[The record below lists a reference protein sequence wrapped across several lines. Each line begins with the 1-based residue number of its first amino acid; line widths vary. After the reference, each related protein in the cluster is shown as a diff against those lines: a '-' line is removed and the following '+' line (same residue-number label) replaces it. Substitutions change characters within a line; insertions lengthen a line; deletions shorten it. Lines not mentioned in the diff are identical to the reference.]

1 MSAVLEVD
9 DLHVDFGGRVASVRG
24 VSLTVERG
32 QTHCVV
38 GESGCGK
45 SVSALAI
52 MNLLARGGRRRAG
65 RLRFH
70 DTDLLALSERR
81 MAALRGD
88 RMAMIFQEP
97 MTSLNPAYTIGS
109 QMTEVFRRHRG
120 GSRAR
125 ARDRAAEFLG
135 RVGISAPGVRLGQYP
150 HQLSGG
156 LRQRVMIA
164 TALLCEPEL
173 LIADEPTTALDVT
186 LQAQILHLLAEL
198 QRELGLALLL
208 ITHDLG
214 VVARIAHQ
222 VSVMYAGEVVE
233 TASAAQL
240 FARPLHPYTRG
251 LLASVPVP
259 GKVARDQP
267 LGSIP
272 GVVPRIAP
280 GFLGC
285 GFRDRC
291 THAEPICAVTVPRQN
306 AGSGHAYACR
316 LGPDVAAPSPPP
328 VDAAARPRA
337 AIPTAPA
344 CTAPAEWNEERLID
358 IRNLSKRF
366 DLSGPLFGPKRGL
379 TAVDDISLSV
389 PSGGVLGVVG
399 ESGCGKSTL
408 SKLILGLLA
417 PSAGEVR
424 IGGQPLAA
432 LDRRERARVI
442 QPVFQDP
449 VGSLNPRRRV
459 RDVVGLPL
467 VAQGELPARAIAD
480 QVAEQLARVGLAPD
494 IADRFPRELSGGQR
508 QRVAIARALVLEPRI
523 VVCDEPTSALD
534 VSVQAQIL
542 NLLAELRRDLGLTY
556 VFISHNLA
564 VVEHIATEVA
574 VMYLGRIVEHRP
586 VEALF
591 KAPRHPYTKALLAS
605 VLTPEPGL
613 GVPEVGLGEAAP
625 DPAAP
630 PPGCRF
636 HPRCA
641 LAIDRCRVDAPA
653 LLAVGGGLVACH
665 MAGG

>member
-1 MSAVLEVD
+1 VSAVLEIA
-9 DLHVDFGGRVASVRG
+9 DLRVEFGTGVAAVRG
-24 VSLTVERG
+24 VSLSVERG
-32 QTHCVV
+32 ETHCLV

-45 SVSALAI
+45 SVSALAV
-52 MNLLARGGRRRAG
+52 MNLLARGGRRRAA

-70 DTDLLALSERR
+70 DTDLLNLNEHR

-120 GSRAR
+120 GSLAG
-125 ARDRAAEFLG
+125 ARDRAAELLG
-135 RVGISAPGVRLGQYP
+135 RVGISAPGARLGQYP

-186 LQAQILHLLAEL
+186 LQAQILHLLAKL

-214 VVARIAHQ
+214 MVARIAQ
-222 VSVMYAGEVVE
+222 RVSVMYAGEIVE
-233 TASAAQL
+233 TTSAAQL

-259 GKVARDQP
+259 GKIRRDER

-272 GVVPRIAP
+272 GIVPRIAP
-280 GFLGC
+280 GFSGC
-285 GFRDRC
+285 AFRDRC
-291 THAEPICAVTVPRQN
+291 SHAEPSCAVAVPRQD
-306 AGSGHAYACR
+306 AGSGHSYACR
-316 LGPDVAAPSPPP
+316 LGPD
-328 VDAAARPRA
+328 DAALLVPQDAISRAENAQPIARAGGASARGTGP
-337 AIPTAPA
+337 
-344 CTAPAEWNEERLID
+344 LIE
-358 IRNLSKRF
+358 IEALSKRF
-366 DLSGPLFGPKRGL
+366 ELPRAFFGPRREL
-379 TAVDDISLSV
+379 TAVDGVSLSV
-389 PSGGVLGVVG
+389 AQGGVLGVVG

-408 SKLILGLLA
+408 AKLILGLLA
-417 PSAGEVR
+417 PTEGEVR
-424 IGGQPLAA
+424 IGGRKLAT
-432 LDRRERARVI
+432 LDRRERARLI

-449 VGSLNPRRRV
+449 VSSLNPRRKV
-459 RDVVGLPL
+459 RDIIGLPL
-467 VAQGELPARAIAD
+467 VAQGGLSHSAIAAR
-480 QVAEQLARVGLAPD
+480 VAAQLARTGLAPD
-494 IADRFPRELSGGQR
+494 IAERFPSELSGGQR

-523 VVCDEPTSALD
+523 VICDEPTSALD

-574 VMYLGRIVEHRP
+574 VMYLGRIVEQQP

-591 KAPRHPYTKALLAS
+591 EAPLHPYTKALLAS
-605 VLTPEPGL
+605 ALTPVPGL
-613 GVPEVGLGEAAP
+613 GVPQVGLGDTGP
-625 DPAAP
+625 DPASP
-630 PPGCRF
+630 PSGCRF

-641 LAIDRCRVDAPA
+641 LATERCRVEVPT
-653 LLAVGGGLVACH
+653 LRAVGGGRVACH

>member
-1 MSAVLEVD
+1 VSAVLEVA
-9 DLHVDFGGRVASVRG
+9 DLHVDFAGRVAAVRG

-45 SVSALAI
+45 SVSALAV

-65 RLRFH
+65 RLRFD

-120 GSRAR
+120 SSRAR
-125 ARDRAAEFLG
+125 ARDRAAELLG

-259 GKVARDQP
+259 GKVARDQK

-280 GFLGC
+280 GFSGC

-291 THAEPICAVTVPRQN
+291 SHAEPSCAVTVPRQD
-306 AGSGHAYACR
+306 AGGGHAYACR
-316 LGPDVAAPSPPP
+316 LGPDEAAPSPPL
-328 VDAAARPRA
+328 VDAAAHTR
-337 AIPTAPA
+337 
-344 CTAPAEWNEERLID
+344 TAPAERGGERLID
-358 IRNLSKRF
+358 IRSLSKRF
-366 DLSGPLFGPKRGL
+366 DLPGPLFGPKRGL
-379 TAVDDISLSV
+379 TAVDDITLGV

-432 LDRRERARVI
+432 LGRRERARLI

-467 VAQGELPARAIAD
+467 VAQGGLPARAIAD
-480 QVAEQLARVGLAPD
+480 RVAAQLARVGLAPD
-494 IADRFPRELSGGQR
+494 MADRFPRELSGGQR

-591 KAPRHPYTKALLAS
+591 RAPRHPYTKALLAS

-613 GVPEVGLGEAAP
+613 GVPEVGLGEAVP

-641 LAIDRCRVDAPA
+641 LAIERCRVEAPP
-653 LLAVGGGLVACH
+653 LTVVGGGLVACH
-665 MAGG
+665 VAGG